1 MPRIELRNVSKRFG
15 KIVAVDSTNLII
27 EDGEY
32 LSIVGPSGCGK
43 TTLVKLISGV
53 WEPTEGEILVDGE
66 DISHVP
72 TEDRDLGYVFQGIE
86 LFPHMNVWENTTYA
100 PRVKDWKEEELEGIG
115 EDSLRL
121 VNLLEMKG
129 LYPAQMS
136 GGAQQK
142 VGIARAL
149 STKAKLLILDE
160 PLSAL
165 DARVRIDL
173 RYELRKLV
181 KRLGLT
187 AIHVTH
193 DQEEALSVAD
203 RTVVMRAGKIVE
215 VGSPKKL
222 YERPDDL
229 FTANFVGEGNFLEGS
244 VARMPGKWCQIEL
257 RNEQYLFV
265 PPMDVKGG
273 DALILFIR
281 PENLRFTGEF
291 KANSVP
297 AKVLDT
303 QFMGSYLRY
312 LVMLETGDPVL
323 IDLPIP
329 HRRVNAGERVM
340 VEFDPTDTLVYERPT
355 EGLREVLKLE

>member
-1 MPRIELRNVSKRFG
+1 MPRIELRNVTKKFG
-15 KIVAVDSTNLII
+15 RIVAVDTTNLTV

-53 WEPTEGEILVDGE
+53 WQPTEGQVLVDGE
-66 DISHVP
+66 DISDFP

-86 LFPHMNVWENTTYA
+86 LFPHMTVWENTTYS
-100 PRVKDWKEEELEGIG
+100 PRVKDWPEEEQEDVGN
-115 EDSLRL
+115 DSLRL

-129 LYPAQMS
+129 LYPAEMS

-203 RTVVMRAGKIVE
+203 RTVVMKAGKIVE
-215 VGSPKKL
+215 VGSPKDL
-222 YERPDDL
+222 YKRPRHL

-244 VARMPGKWCQIEL
+244 VLRMPGKWCQIEL
-257 RNEQYLFV
+257 RNEQFLFV
-265 PPMDVKGG
+265 PPMDVTKG
-273 DALILFIR
+273 DPLVLFTR
-281 PENLRFTGEF
+281 PENLRFCKDFST
-291 KANSVP
+291 NSIP
-297 AKVLDT
+297 GKVLDV

-312 LVMLETGDPVL
+312 LVTLETEDPILV
-323 IDLPIP
+323 DLPIP
-329 HRRVNAGERVM
+329 HERVYAGERVM
-340 VEFDPTDTLVYERPT
+340 VEFDPTDTLVFERPS
-355 EGLREVLKLE
+355 EGLMEVLKLE

>member
-1 MPRIELRNVSKRFG
+1 VPRIELRNVSKRFG
-15 KIVAVDSTNLII
+15 KIVAVNTTNLTV

-53 WEPTEGEILVDGE
+53 WQPTEGQILVDGK
-66 DISHVP
+66 DISDVP

-86 LFPHMNVWENTTYA
+86 LFPHMTVWENTTYS
-100 PRVKDWKEEELEGIG
+100 PRVKDWTEEELVSTG
-115 EDSLRL
+115 EDSLQL
-121 VNLLEMKG
+121 VNLLEMRG
-129 LYPAQMS
+129 FYPSQLS

-142 VGIARAL
+142 TGIARAL

-173 RYELRKLV
+173 RYELRRLV

-203 RTVVMRAGKIVE
+203 RTVVMKKGEIVE
-215 VGSPKKL
+215 IGIPRHL
-222 YERPDDL
+222 YEMPAQI

-244 VARMPGKWCQIEL
+244 VVRMPGKWCQIEL

-265 PPMDVKGG
+265 PPIDTKEG

-281 PENLRFTGEF
+281 PENLKFCKDF
-291 KANSVP
+291 KANGLPGTVTE
-297 AKVLDT
+297 V

-312 LVMLETGDPVL
+312 KVMLETDEPVL
-323 IDLPIP
+323 VDLPIP
-329 HRRVNAGERVM
+329 HERVYAGDRVM
-340 VEFDPTDTLVYERPT
+340 VEFDPTDTIVFERPS

>member
-15 KIVAVDSTNLII
+15 KIVAVNTTNLTV

-53 WEPTEGEILVDGE
+53 WQPTEGQILVDGK
-66 DISHVP
+66 DISDIP

-86 LFPHMNVWENTTYA
+86 LFPHMTVWENATYS
-100 PRVKDWKEEELEGIG
+100 PRVKDWTEEELVNTG
-115 EDSLRL
+115 ENSLKL
-121 VNLLEMKG
+121 VNLLEMRDF
-129 LYPAQMS
+129 YPNQLS

-142 VGIARAL
+142 TGIARAL

-173 RYELRKLV
+173 RYELRRLV
-181 KRLGLT
+181 KSLGLT

-203 RTVVMRAGKIVE
+203 RTVVMKKGEIVE
-215 VGSPKKL
+215 IGTPRRL
-222 YERPDDL
+222 YEKPAQI

-244 VARMPGKWCQIEL
+244 VVRMPGKWCQIEL

-265 PPMDVKGG
+265 PPIDVKEG
-273 DALILFIR
+273 DALVLFIR
-281 PENLRFTGEF
+281 PENLKFCEDF
-291 KANSVP
+291 KANGLPGTVTD
-297 AKVLDT
+297 V

-312 LVMLETGDPVL
+312 KVMLGTDDRALV
-323 IDLPIP
+323 DLPIT
-329 HRRVNAGERVM
+329 HERVYAGDRVM
-340 VEFDPTDTLVYERPT
+340 VEFDPTDTIVFERPS